1 MSLSARDTLSK
12 QSLTRLSLV
21 NTYQKTN
28 GETANHNET
37 AGIRTL
43 QGEGGHFLCL
53 LLSTLRDLDCSEQ
66 RVPCPSAIHWVVP
79 TGFHQR
85 VLLQSI
91 LYSPQGDRK
100 GIPELWLLRWSSKK
114 NPVLSECALK
124 PEASGRFSVE
134 LEEGCAT
141 PETQGIYD
149 GSLLPPIPFP
159 FLSMSWRGDP
169 GTGVYLCLD
178 TFACEL
184 LKGGDICQ

>member
-21 NTYQKTN
+21 KNTYQKTN

-114 NPVLSECALK
+114 NPVLSECARK
-124 PEASGRFSVE
+124 PEA
-134 LEEGCAT
+134 
-141 PETQGIYD
+141 
-149 GSLLPPIPFP
+149 
-159 FLSMSWRGDP
+159 
-169 GTGVYLCLD
+169 TG
-178 TFACEL
+178 
-184 LKGGDICQ
+184 